1 MDPLRAIAGRK
12 VLVTGGTGTLGGA
25 FVARAR
31 EAGAQ
36 VSAPSRA
43 EGFDLRDHAKV
54 EAELR
59 TFQPEMVFHFAAAGV
74 SQAMSEAELSAINVT
89 GLGNLLT
96 AAASLTRLPK
106 CLLLGSCSEYA
117 ISDTPLTESS
127 RLDPRNAY
135 ALSKVAGAELAR
147 EFADR
152 LPLLWLRMFNVYGGG
167 ERLPRLLPY
176 LLQCAR
182 QGVVAEVTA
191 GGQLLDY
198 TSAPSAAALFLRLG
212 LVLPDR
218 PGWRVCNVGSGRP
231 ITLKEFMEAAQAA
244 LSRRGL
250 RLELRF
256 GARPYRPGD
265 GMVCLPDLTRLGAMI
280 GPPEAESLAAG
291 LDAALA
297 TMMDAAA
304 PPA

>member
-36 VSAPSRA
+36 VSAPTRA
-43 EGFDLRDHAKV
+43 EGFDLRDRAKV

-74 SQAMSEAELSAINVT
+74 SQAMSEAELSAINVG

-96 AAASLTRLPK
+96 AAASLTRPPK
-106 CLLLGSCSEYA
+106 CLLLGTCAEYA
-117 ISDTPLTESS
+117 MSKSPLAESDSLE
-127 RLDPRNAY
+127 PRNSY
-135 ALSKVAGAELAR
+135 ARSKVAAAELAQ

-176 LLQCAR
+176 LVQCAR

-198 TSAPSAAALFLRLG
+198 TSAPAAAALFIRLG
-212 LVLPDR
+212 LVLPDQ

-265 GMVCLPDLTRLGAMI
+265 GMVCLPDLTQMTALI
-280 GPPEAESLAAG
+280 GPPESESLATG

-297 TMMDAAA
+297 TMMDSAA
-304 PPA
+304 PSA

>member
-25 FVARAR
+25 FVVRAR

-36 VSAPSRA
+36 VSAPTRA
-43 EGFDLRDHAKV
+43 EGFDLRDRAKV

-74 SQAMSEAELSAINVT
+74 SQAMSEAELSAINVG

-96 AAASLTRLPK
+96 AAASLTRPPK

-117 ISDTPLTESS
+117 ISDAPLTESS
-127 RLDPRNAY
+127 RLNPRNAY

-182 QGVVAEVTA
+182 QGVVAEVVFAVVATK
-191 GGQLLDY
+191 QQ
-198 TSAPSAAALFLRLG
+198 PLR
-212 LVLPDR
+212 
-218 PGWRVCNVGSGRP
+218 
-231 ITLKEFMEAAQAA
+231 
-244 LSRRGL
+244 
-250 RLELRF
+250 
-256 GARPYRPGD
+256 
-265 GMVCLPDLTRLGAMI
+265 
-280 GPPEAESLAAG
+280 
-291 LDAALA
+291 
-297 TMMDAAA
+297 
-304 PPA
+304 